1 MACMHDRGRDMEPK
15 QLRLDFP
22 EMDDAQAQPDDLQA
36 LIALARKINGNP
48 QMQAAILK
56 ALKAVGWKPRE
67 APARMKPVFWIPP
80 KMDGSPAGLIVA
92 PVTPGMVTEQ
102 QWVEALGRRVER
114 LVMAER
120 DPVAAVKW
128 ASKAVNPHY
137 QTDDPG
143 EAAEI
148 LVEHNSALRLQFN
161 LAMDGTFPARCSAEV
176 SDEAIE
182 AAEES
187 WCLEA
192 WVDLAA
198 AQVHD

>member
-1 MACMHDRGRDMEPK
+1 MEPR

-22 EMDDAQAQPDDLQA
+22 EMDDVQAQPEDVMA

-48 QMQAAILK
+48 QIQAAILR
-56 ALKAVGWKPRE
+56 ALKAIGWESGE
-67 APARMKPVFWIPP
+67 APARMAPVLWIPP
-80 KMDGSPAGLIVA
+80 RMPGIPAALIVA
-92 PVTPGMVTEQ
+92 PLMPGPATEQ
-102 QWVEALGRRVER
+102 QWVEALGRRVQR

-128 ASKAVNPHY
+128 ASKAVNPHW
-137 QTDDPG
+137 QTHDPG

-148 LVEHNSALRLQFN
+148 LVEHNSALRLQFD
-161 LAMDGTFPARCSAEV
+161 LAMDGTFPARCSAKV
-176 SDEAIE
+176 SDNALA

-192 WVDLAA
+192 WAELAA
-198 AQVHD
+198 AQVSGREWD